1 MPDVRIQDTLSGQ
14 TRELEPREPDQVGIY
29 ACGPT
34 VYGRIH
40 IGNARPFVIFTLLRR
55 FLEHEGLDARLVINV
70 TDINDKI
77 YDAARQAG
85 RPSAEYAEEMT
96 RAYIADTDALGL
108 GRPDAEPLASET
120 IPEIVSLIEALI
132 SSGHAYQANG
142 DVYFRV
148 RSFEGYGKLSNR
160 DPGEM
165 DQGEEA
171 GTASLKE
178 DPLDFALW
186 KGHKEGEDTSWPSPW
201 GDGRPGWHIE
211 CSAMSEKELGAD
223 FAVHGG
229 GIDLVFPHHENEIAQ
244 TEAARGVPLAEIW
257 MHNGMVQLDEE
268 KMSKSVGNIF
278 QLSEAIDRYGGP
290 AVVAY
295 LASGHYRQ
303 PLAFSDEQ
311 LQDAARRLERI
322 RNYLRDAPSGDPDP
336 FVTEKRQAFL
346 DALADDFN
354 TPAGVRLPLR
364 DHRRGEQAPA
374 LRCPA
379 GAGGA
384 ALPARARIAGGR
396 GGRSTSRGP
405 GAAGRTRGGARGQG
419 LRSGR
424 CSSQSAERHG
434 LGGPRRGGRRP
445 ARAPSLVPEREWI
458 YGRRPVEEAGG
469 GRRRVHR
476 IWRAPETDSR
486 GARAPL
492 RVSGPPG
499 RGG

>member
-1 MPDVRIQDTLSGQ
+1 VFRSANSIRHVPDVRIQDTLSGKE
-14 TRELEPREPDQVGIY
+14 RELESRGSAPVGIY

-40 IGNARPFVIFTLLRR
+40 IGNARPFVIFTLLKR
-55 FLEHEGLDARLVINV
+55 FLEHEGLETKLVINV

-77 YDAARQAG
+77 YDAAREAD

-96 RAYIADTDALGL
+96 AAYFADTDALGL
-108 GRPDAEPLASET
+108 GRPDAEPLASGT
-120 IPEIVSLIEALI
+120 IPEIVSLIQALI
-132 SSGHAYQANG
+132 DSGHAYQANG
-142 DVYFRV
+142 DVYYRV
-148 RSFEGYGKLSNR
+148 RSFADYGKLSNR
-160 DPGEM
+160 DPEEM

-211 CSAMSEKELGAD
+211 CSAMAEKELGPD

-244 TEAARGVPLAEIW
+244 TEAARSVPLAEIW
-257 MHNGMVQLDEE
+257 MHNGLVQLDEE

-278 QLSEAIDRYGGP
+278 QLSEAIAQYGAP

-311 LQDAARRLERI
+311 LREAAARVDRI
-322 RNYLRDAPSGDPDP
+322 RNYLRDAPGGEPDP
-336 FVTEKRQAFL
+336 FLLEKRQAFL

-354 TPAGVRLPLR
+354 TPQAFAALSEIVNEGNKRDLPGAREVLADLLPLL
-364 DHRRGEQAPA
+364 GLESLLTEEEAAPA
-374 LRCPA
+374 EAEALLAEREEARQAKEFDRADTLRDQLA
-379 GAGGA
+379 GMGWEVRDEAGGA
-384 ALPARARIAGGR
+384 R
-396 GGRSTSRGP
+396 
-405 GAAGRTRGGARGQG
+405 
-419 LRSGR
+419 
-424 CSSQSAERHG
+424 
-434 LGGPRRGGRRP
+434 
-445 ARAPSLVPEREWI
+445 LV
-458 YGRRPVEEAGG
+458 
-469 GRRRVHR
+469 RRR
-476 IWRAPETDSR
+476 
-486 GARAPL
+486 
-492 RVSGPPG
+492 
-499 RGG
+499 

>member
-1 MPDVRIQDTLSGQ
+1 MAGIRIHDTLSGK
-14 TRELEPREPDQVGIY
+14 TRELVPREPGKVGIY

-40 IGNARPFVIFTLLRR
+40 IGNARPFVVFTLLKR
-55 FLEHEGLDARLVINV
+55 FLENQGLDARLVINV

-77 YDAARQAG
+77 YDAAREAG
-85 RPSAEYAEEMT
+85 RPSGEYAEEMAA
-96 RAYIADTDALGL
+96 AYIADTDALGL

-120 IPEIVSLIEALI
+120 IGEIVSLVEALI
-132 SSGHAYQANG
+132 ESGHAYRANG

-148 RSFEGYGKLSNR
+148 RSFDGYGKLSNR

-201 GDGRPGWHIE
+201 GEGRPGWHIE
-211 CSAMSEKELGAD
+211 CSAMSEKELGPD
-223 FAVHGG
+223 FAIHGG

-244 TEAARGVPLAEIW
+244 TEAARGLPLARLW

-278 QLSEAIDRYGGP
+278 QLSEAIERYGGQT
-290 AVVAY
+290 VVAY

-311 LQDAARRLERI
+311 LTEAAARVERI
-322 RNYLRDAPSGDPDP
+322 RNYLRDAPGGETDP
-336 FVTEKRQAFL
+336 FLLERRQAFL

-354 TPAGVRLPLR
+354 TPQAFAVVFEIVAEGNRRELSGAREVLAELLPLLGL
-364 DHRRGEQAPA
+364 DSLLGEEEGPPAEAEGLLADRERARAAKDFERADA
-374 LRCPA
+374 LRDELSA
-379 GAGGA
+379 MGWEVRDEAGGA
-384 ALPARARIAGGR
+384 RLV
-396 GGRSTSRGP
+396 
-405 GAAGRTRGGARGQG
+405 
-419 LRSGR
+419 
-424 CSSQSAERHG
+424 
-434 LGGPRRGGRRP
+434 RRG
-445 ARAPSLVPEREWI
+445 
-458 YGRRPVEEAGG
+458 
-469 GRRRVHR
+469 
-476 IWRAPETDSR
+476 
-486 GARAPL
+486 
-492 RVSGPPG
+492 
-499 RGG
+499 